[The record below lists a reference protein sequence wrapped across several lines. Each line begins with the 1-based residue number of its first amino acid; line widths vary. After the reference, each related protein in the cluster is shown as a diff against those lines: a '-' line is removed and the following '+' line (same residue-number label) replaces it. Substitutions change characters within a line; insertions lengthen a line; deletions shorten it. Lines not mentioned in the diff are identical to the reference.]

1 MGEWTNKD
9 DTETQSSRGEIQEG
23 GVISQGIVTGPR
35 YKIKD
40 QSSVGVL
47 WKGFPFLCRVDS
59 LPPHS
64 SGEVLP
70 G

>member
-1 MGEWTNKD
+1 MGGWTNKD
-9 DTETQSSRGEIQEG
+9 DTETQSSTSEIQEG
-23 GVISQGIVTGPR
+23 GIISQGAVTGPR

-40 QSSVGVL
+40 QSSVGTL
-47 WKGFPFLCRVDS
+47 WKGFLFLCRGDS

-64 SGEVLP
+64 SREVLP

>member
-1 MGEWTNKD
+1 MVGWTNKD
-9 DTETQSSRGEIQEG
+9 DTETQSSRGETQEG
-23 GVISQGIVTGPR
+23 GIISQGAVTGRR
-35 YKIKD
+35 YKI
-40 QSSVGVL
+40 SSVRTL
-47 WKGFPFLCRVDS
+47 WKGFPFLCRGDS